1 MTAPQTTSASYEVGY
16 RKPPRHTQFQKGQSG
31 NPGGRPR
38 RSLARRLE
46 DLALYEAYRPTIVM
60 VDGHAE
66 PMPAIQ
72 AVLRSQLQS
81 AAGGNVRAQRDI
93 LAMIQHIE
101 VVRDVLGTDSADD
114 DVVDDDDAEDADAID
129 GDDNDVD
136 DTADAD
142 GDDAGGA
149 DDGEPARK
157 QADGIDTY
165 GERRQA
171 ERGVLHPPLKGEG
184 RTATDLGFTRD
195 RHFKT
200 GVHRQQPM
208 YAGSP
213 GWGDGRATPPP
224 YPPPQAGEGREGE
237 FAEPLSPPP
246 GPLMRADLPPAEPRY
261 SEGSATQQRGRS
273 RQQPTSAGGGEE
285 APFPAVSP
293 PTRGSGSGQR
303 RGVLPRRN
311 GPERSAGVQPA
322 RPQPGRRRRSA
333 AVNAGKIRGGIAEAR
348 GVRRAGP
355 IPDPAR
361 PRLQAG
367 TPARRPPRPNKMKN

>member
-38 RSLARRLE
+38 RPARRLE
-46 DLALYEAYRPTIVM
+46 ELAMYEAYRPTIVM
-60 VDGHAE
+60 EDGHAM

-81 AAGGNVRAQRDI
+81 AAGGNVRAQRYI

-101 VVRDVLGTDSADD
+101 LVRDVLGSGSAD
-114 DVVDDDDAEDADAID
+114 DVVDADNADDADDND

-136 DTADAD
+136 DAADAD

-149 DDGEPARK
+149 DDDEPARK

-184 RTATDLGFTRD
+184 RTA
-195 RHFKT
+195 
-200 GVHRQQPM
+200 
-208 YAGSP
+208 AGSP
-213 GWGDGRATPPP
+213 GWGDGGA
-224 YPPPQAGEGREGE
+224 ADDSDAE

-246 GPLMRADLPPAEPRY
+246 GPLMRADLPPP
-261 SEGSATQQRGRS
+261 
-273 RQQPTSAGGGEE
+273 GGGEK
-285 APFPAVSP
+285 ARRKP
-293 PTRGSGSGQR
+293 PSGSGSGQR

-311 GPERSAGVQPA
+311 GPERSAGIRPA
-322 RPQPGRRRRSA
+322 RPQPGRRRRNPASTPA
-333 AVNAGKIRGGIAEAR
+333 KSGGGIAEAR

-361 PRLQAG
+361 PRLGAG
-367 TPARRPPRPNKMKN
+367 TLPCRPPLPNDMKN